1 MRIGKVHKQISWR
14 GEKKTPT
21 EAQFNAQA
29 AQTPAE
35 GEPISIS
42 VKPND
47 FNCIILKKQLCYDN
61 AGLSGVSL
69 CHIFGGKMWF

>member
-14 GEKKTPT
+14 GEKKTQS
-21 EAQFNAQA
+21 EAEFSVRA

-35 GEPISIS
+35 GELISIC

-47 FNCIILKKQLCYDN
+47 FNCIILKTIVL
-61 AGLSGVSL
+61 
-69 CHIFGGKMWF
+69 W